1 MVGATV
7 VHENV
12 NIIDAEAILCSRL
25 RHVEQGC
32 IPLLP
37 FDIVLRINHFTVHR
51 GIRRTMSTK
60 KRRDEKVA
68 LNFSGRVAL
77 VAGAGGGIGL
87 NIAGDLL
94 AAGLDVVLAD
104 CKPESPDIDRGPGS
118 ACFLQ
123 GDLTDEKFV
132 IELVET
138 ARKRFGRLDYLVNT
152 TGVLWFDQDTSFAT
166 IDLDLWDRVFEI
178 NLKSFVLTA
187 RHAIPLMVEQGGG
200 AMVHFASIDALRGDL
215 NPQDAYAI
223 SKAAVI
229 RFSKSVAVQYAD
241 RRIRSNVILPG
252 PVLSPMQARWE
263 GKTKMQQ
270 DVARMIPLGRLGDTQ
285 DPANACMFLLS
296 DEALWITGIDLT
308 VDGGL
313 SARG

>member
-7 VHENV
+7 AHENV

-104 CKPESPDIDRGPGS
+104 CKPESPDIDRGLGS

-138 ARKRFGRLDYLVNT
+138 VSAASTTWLIRPVCSGLIKIPRLQLSISTCGIEY
-152 TGVLWFDQDTSFAT
+152 
-166 IDLDLWDRVFEI
+166 
-178 NLKSFVLTA
+178 LKS
-187 RHAIPLMVEQGGG
+187 
-200 AMVHFASIDALRGDL
+200 
-215 NPQDAYAI
+215 I
-223 SKAAVI
+223 S
-229 RFSKSVAVQYAD
+229 
-241 RRIRSNVILPG
+241 N
-252 PVLSPMQARWE
+252 
-263 GKTKMQQ
+263 
-270 DVARMIPLGRLGDTQ
+270 RL
-285 DPANACMFLLS
+285 C
-296 DEALWITGIDLT
+296 
-308 VDGGL
+308 
-313 SARG
+313 

>member
-1 MVGATV
+1 M
-7 VHENV
+7 
-12 NIIDAEAILCSRL
+12 S
-25 RHVEQGC
+25 
-32 IPLLP
+32 IPL
-37 FDIVLRINHFTVHR
+37 T
-51 GIRRTMSTK
+51 
-60 KRRDEKVA
+60 
-68 LNFSGRVAL
+68 FSGRVAL
-77 VAGAGGGIGL
+77 IAGAGGGIGL
-87 NIAGDLL
+87 NIAHDLL

-104 CKPESPDIDRGPGS
+104 EKPEPANIDGKSGS
-118 ACFLQ
+118 AFFLQ
-123 GDLTDEKFV
+123 GDLSDEKFV

-138 ARKRFGRLDYLVNT
+138 ARQRFGRLDYLVNT

-187 RHAIPLMVEQGGG
+187 RHVIPLMLEQGGG
-200 AMVHFASIDALRGDL
+200 AMVHFSSIDALRGDP

-241 RRIRSNVILPG
+241 RSIRSNVILPG

-263 GKTKMQQ
+263 GKEKIQQ
-270 DVARMIPLGRLGDTQ
+270 DVAQMIPLGRLGKTQ
-285 DPANACMFLLS
+285 DPANACLFLLS
-296 DEALWITGIDLT
+296 DEASWITGADLT